1 MKQFKLLDGFYYR
14 KRYIPAL
21 DYTVEE
27 DPVRGDRYITG
38 MLYGYQPVSI
48 KLTPGLEKELS
59 LHIIADAIFGKS

>member
-21 DYTVEE
+21 DYVVEDFGNE
-27 DPVRGDRYITG
+27 RYIIG
-38 MLYGYQPVSI
+38 MNGNVPVSI
-48 KLTPGLEKELS
+48 KLTKGLEKELS